1 MPRKGSKVPYKP
13 KKEYAYT
20 LQDVADLAGM
30 TRNALNVA
38 KVHGKIDP
46 DDFRSVVTFLTK
58 RIIQRRLNGDLFTG
72 AGPTKKRIKRIKTAH
87 RKSKKTGGR
96 K

>member
-1 MPRKGSKVPYKP
+1 MPGKGSKVPYKP

-20 LQDVADLAGM
+20 LQDVATLAGM

-58 RIIQRRLNGDLFTG
+58 RIIQQRLSGDLFT
-72 AGPTKKRIKRIKTAH
+72 ATSPTKIRIKSIKTTR
-87 RKSKKTGGR
+87 RKTKKTG
-96 K
+96 KHK

>member
-20 LQDVADLAGM
+20 LQDLADLAGM

-58 RIIQRRLNGDLFTG
+58 RIIQRRLSGDLFTTT
-72 AGPTKKRIKRIKTAH
+72 GPTKKRIKSIKTAD
-87 RKSKKTGGR
+87 RKIKKTGGR